1 VRKLSTA
8 QAARCLAVPESDAV
22 TTVTQLARMLDL
34 PCGAD
39 GSDESISTWTAGDVV
54 AMAVL
59 CALAED
65 GVVSPRWADGAATV
79 GDAFDKGEQ
88 PSYLITRAD
97 GEFAVVLDEV
107 GPTDRLERT
116 VARIIDDVTSNA
128 LALRI
133 VCLRPILSRVTDW
146 IDTHAA

>member
-1 VRKLSTA
+1 VRTLSTA
-8 QAARCLAVPESDAV
+8 QTARCLEIPDSDAI
-22 TTVTQLARMLDL
+22 TTVTHLARMLDL
-34 PCGAD
+34 PSREGD
-39 GSDESISTWTAGDVV
+39 DVSVRSWTAGDVV

-65 GVVSPRWADGAATV
+65 GAISPRWADGAATV
-79 GDAFDKGEQ
+79 GDAFDKGEK
-88 PSYLITRAD
+88 PSFLITRGD

-116 VARIIDDVTSNA
+116 VARIIEDVTSNA

-133 VCLRPILSRVTDW
+133 VCLRPIVSRVSDW